1 MSCKTCGRT
10 RVPVALESLW
20 LQASRDEGLR
30 QIPTI
35 TKGTEEG
42 ICGALSTPQ

>member
-1 MSCKTCGRT
+1 MTCKTRGRT

-20 LQASRDEGLR
+20 LQASRNEGLR

-42 ICGALSTPQ
+42 ICGALSTP